1 MRCNVR
7 KTING
12 QVFLAVALAL
22 FATGCGGGPTAPSK
36 PAAGTLAISTPTP
49 APTPEP
55 APTPAPAP
63 APTPAPTPEPTSKV
77 TTWHGRGGY
86 VLDSL
91 VPPNAELMIVV
102 PFYGPLIVELTF
114 DDARAWGTVQTG
126 SSGVYHGE
134 AHGYVRNG
142 GARLEV
148 EAALVGP
155 GCPDGLTI
163 GINLDVATGRA
174 EVTFHLNGG
183 AMSGLAVLARED

>member
-63 APTPAPTPEPTSKV
+63 APAPPPAPTPAPAPTPPEPVTRYTAHVDVVHWFGAPLFTSP
-77 TTWHGRGGY
+77 TFEITRY
-86 VLDSL
+86 ADRIVLGSVSL
-91 VPPNAELMIVV
+91 PILYQDDRSLIARTSEMTFSIVDA
-102 PFYGPLIVELTF
+102 GWTF
-114 DDARAWGTVQTG
+114 NGIQGAGAGTL
-126 SSGVYHGE
+126 SK
-134 AHGYVRNG
+134 
-142 GARLEV
+142 
-148 EAALVGP
+148 
-155 GCPDGLTI
+155 
-163 GINLDVATGRA
+163 
-174 EVTFHLNGG
+174 
-183 AMSGLAVLARED
+183 